1 MNSIKY
7 LISLRKTSPQEK
19 NLLSIYRVHFRYAL
33 STFFRKQLISFFYV
47 VT

>member
-1 MNSIKY
+1 MNSIEY

-33 STFFRKQLISFFYV
+33 FTFFGK
-47 VT
+47 